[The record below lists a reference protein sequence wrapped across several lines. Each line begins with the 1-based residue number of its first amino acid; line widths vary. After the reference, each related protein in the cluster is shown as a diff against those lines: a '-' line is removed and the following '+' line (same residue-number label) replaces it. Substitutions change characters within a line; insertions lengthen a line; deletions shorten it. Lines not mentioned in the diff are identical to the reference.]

1 MASFVAT
8 QRARAAVF
16 GKSFR
21 LTQTMFGA
29 RSVTTR
35 ATSYTLN
42 TGAKIPALG
51 FGTFQDPDSQEDT
64 VSLAL
69 RKGMR
74 LIDTACVYNVEEQVG
89 KGIKKSGIPRE
100 EIFLGTKLWCND
112 YYPDDVERAVDD
124 SLRDLDTPYV
134 DLVLMHYPCTFKRGP
149 DRFPRDAE
157 GRMIAGKTDFV
168 QTWKAMEEVVKT
180 GKVKAIGVSN
190 FSKGEIETLLKK
202 TSTVPAVHQMEV
214 HPYLQ
219 QKTFNE
225 WLKSQGIHVVQ
236 FSPLGNMNDFYR
248 QTGWSKEIAHM
259 MRVIDQPI
267 LKEIGEKYDKSPV
280 QVVLAWGINSGRS
293 VIPKSVVD
301 WQIEQNLEA
310 DFELQPED
318 MAQIATLDAQARFND
333 PSLDYEWRLYSDLE
347 GIDGTM
353 SGRTH

>member
-1 MASFVAT
+1 MASLAVKAT
-8 QRARAAVF
+8 RVSMFQRSLILSHRPLN
-16 GKSFR
+16 R
-21 LTQTMFGA
+21 TL
-29 RSVTTR
+29 TTR

-51 FGTFQDPDSQEDT
+51 FGTFQDADSQEET
-64 VSLAL
+64 VSRAL
-69 RKGMR
+69 QKGMR
-74 LIDTACVYNVEEQVG
+74 LIDTARVYDVEEQVG

-112 YYPDDVERAVDD
+112 YHPGDVERALDD

-134 DLVLMHYPCTFKRGP
+134 DLLLMHYPCTFKRGP
-149 DRFPRDAE
+149 ERFPRDAD
-157 GRMIAGKTDFV
+157 GRMIHGKTSFV
-168 QTWKAMEEVVKT
+168 DTWKAMERLTNT

-190 FSKGEIETLLKK
+190 FSQGEIQTLLNES
-202 TSTVPAVHQMEV
+202 STAPAVHQMEV

-219 QKTFNE
+219 QKGFNE
-225 WLKSQGIHVVQ
+225 WLKTNGIHVVQ
-236 FSPLGNMNDFYR
+236 FSPLGNMNNFYR
-248 QTGWSKEIAHM
+248 QTGWSKDVAHM

-267 LKEIGEKYDKSPV
+267 LKEIGEKYGKSAV
-280 QVVLAWGINSGRS
+280 QVVLSWGINSGRS

-318 MAQIATLDAQARFND
+318 MARIATLDAKARFND

-347 GIDGTM
+347 GIEGTM
-353 SGRTH
+353 RGKTH